1 MNREDFVRVET
12 ADQEVYFIRKSEITS
27 VSFEQYYEDTT
38 KSIIIR
44 TTDVIRSRIT
54 KINNTYV
61 YTADEAF
68 AAI

>member
-44 TTDVIRSRIT
+44 TTDVIRSHIT
-54 KINNTYV
+54 KINDTYV

>member
-12 ADQEVYFIRKSEITS
+12 ADQEVYFIRKTEITS

>member
-12 ADQEVYFIRKSEITS
+12 ADQEVYFIRKTEITS

-44 TTDVIRSRIT
+44 TMDVIRSRIT
-54 KINNTYV
+54 KINDTYV
-61 YTADEAF
+61 HTADEAF

>member
-1 MNREDFVRVET
+1 MNRENFVRVET
-12 ADQEVYFIRKSEITS
+12 ADQEVYFIRKSKITS
-27 VSFEQYYEDTT
+27 ISFEQYYEDTT

-54 KINNTYV
+54 KINDTYV
-61 YTADEAF
+61 YTANALS

>member
-1 MNREDFVRVET
+1 MNREDFIRVET

-54 KINNTYV
+54 KINDTYV

>member
-12 ADQEVYFIRKSEITS
+12 ADQEVYFIRKTEITS

-54 KINNTYV
+54 KINDTYV

>member
-1 MNREDFVRVET
+1 MNREEFVRVET

-27 VSFEQYYEDTT
+27 ISFEKYYEDSA

-44 TTDVIRSRIT
+44 TNDVIRSRIT
-54 KINNTYV
+54 KINDTYV
-61 YTADEAF
+61 YAADEAF

>member
-1 MNREDFVRVET
+1 MNREDFVRIET
-12 ADQEVYFIRKSEITS
+12 ADQEVYFIRKTEITS

-54 KINNTYV
+54 KINDTYV
-61 YTADEAF
+61 HTADEAF

>member
-12 ADQEVYFIRKSEITS
+12 ADQEVYFIRKTEITS

-44 TTDVIRSRIT
+44 TTDVIRSRVT
-54 KINNTYV
+54 KINDTYV
-61 YTADEAF
+61 HTADEAF

>member
-12 ADQEVYFIRKSEITS
+12 ADQEVYFIRKTEITS

-54 KINNTYV
+54 KINDTYV
-61 YTADEAF
+61 HTADEAF

>member
-1 MNREDFVRVET
+1 MNRKDFVRVET

-27 VSFEQYYEDTT
+27 ISFEKYYEDSA

-44 TTDVIRSRIT
+44 TNDLIRSRIT
-54 KINNTYV
+54 KINDTYV
-61 YTADEAF
+61 RTVDEVF

>member
-1 MNREDFVRVET
+1 MNREDFIRVET
-12 ADQEVYFIRKSEITS
+12 ANQEVYFIRKSEITS
-27 VSFEQYYEDTT
+27 ISFEQYYEDTT

-54 KINNTYV
+54 KINDTYV

>member
-1 MNREDFVRVET
+1 MNREDFVRFET

>member
-12 ADQEVYFIRKSEITS
+12 ADQEVYFIQKSEITS
-27 VSFEQYYEDTT
+27 ISFEQYYEDTT

-54 KINNTYV
+54 KINDTPV

>member
-12 ADQEVYFIRKSEITS
+12 VDQEVYFIRKSEITS

-54 KINNTYV
+54 KINDTYV

>member
-1 MNREDFVRVET
+1 MNREDFIRVET

-27 VSFEQYYEDTT
+27 ISFEQYYEDTT

-54 KINNTYV
+54 KINDTYV
-61 YTADEAF
+61 HTADEAF

>member
-12 ADQEVYFIRKSEITS
+12 ANQEVYFIRKTEITS
-27 VSFEQYYEDTT
+27 ISFEQYYEDTT

-54 KINNTYV
+54 KINDTYV
-61 YTADEAF
+61 HTADEAF

>member
-54 KINNTYV
+54 KINDTCV

>member
-12 ADQEVYFIRKSEITS
+12 ANQEVYFIRKSEITS
-27 VSFEQYYEDTT
+27 ISFEQYYEDAV

-54 KINNTYV
+54 KINDTYV
-61 YTADEAF
+61 HTADEAF

>member
-27 VSFEQYYEDTT
+27 ISFEQYYEDTT

-54 KINNTYV
+54 KINDTPV